1 MDFEELKVALVLSG
15 WTKKYKIL
23 FFTNDI
29 QVAEKKVI
37 PAEIGEAIK
46 EVYQQYNTKKLIIY
60 LYKGHSFLIQP
71 YLQQLKDQLEQ
82 DKIIYELKFHNK

>member
-23 FFTNDI
+23 FFTNDT
-29 QVAEKKVI
+29 QVAEKEVI
-37 PAEIGEAIK
+37 PAEVGKAIK
-46 EVYQQYNTKKLIIY
+46 EVYQQHNTKKLIIY
-60 LYKGHSFLIQP
+60 FYRGHSFLIQP

-82 DKIIYELKFHNK
+82 DKIIYENFIVNK